1 MKTLDY
7 VKEHIDEIEQDT
19 FLDKRFTKRFIGFL
33 PSSEWEKYGY
43 KYTGEGEYIP
53 KEWTEA
59 NILQQ
64 LRDDTEFAIE
74 KATNHRGISASLM
87 SGVLVAWCIVLEN
100 GLESTAYGWYG
111 DKLIKKIDELYG
123 FGLIDDDTFDSSFY
137 SEW

>member
-7 VKEHIDEIEQDT
+7 VKEHIEEIEQDT
-19 FLDKRFTKRFIGFL
+19 FLDQRFTKRFIDFL
-33 PSSEWEKYGY
+33 PNAEWEKYGY

-64 LRDDTEFAIE
+64 LRNDTEFAIE

-87 SGVLVAWCIVLEN
+87 NGVLVAWCIVLEN
-100 GLESTAYGWYG
+100 GLESTDYGWYG

-123 FGLIDDDTFDSSFY
+123 FNLVTDDTFDKEFY

>member
-19 FLDKRFTKRFIGFL
+19 FLDKRFTKRFIDFL
-33 PSSEWEKYGY
+33 PSAEWEKYGY

-64 LRDDTEFAIE
+64 LKSDTEFAIE

-87 SGVLVAWCIVLEN
+87 NGVLVAWCIVLEN
-100 GLESTAYGWYG
+100 GLESTDYGWYG
-111 DKLIKKIDELYG
+111 DKLIKKIDELYD
-123 FGLIDDDTFDSSFY
+123 FNLVTDDTFDKEFY